1 MQKDRDRKLVKSG
14 KWRAESREG
23 TVQTQHAEHSRSVRL
38 NIIVPSINMFRGLFS
53 PRNLLYRCIAIIIT
67 VLMLAVVSF
76 AQNAAPEIKAAEKAN
91 LYDLDASG
99 TELRFVLEAL
109 ARRAGTNIVV
119 SPGISGAVTA
129 QLKQVSID
137 SILEFLSKAQGF
149 DWEKNGDTYLVTA
162 KNTTPKLVEA
172 VSAPPEPMTMIWNCH
187 HVDASSL
194 AVMISKIYP
203 NMKATEGPTSGSP
216 ELESGSGMG
225 GDSSGGSSGSGSS
238 DKKKYATKLVL
249 VGDPGEIGKVKSLLE
264 QLDIKLPQI
273 SIEVAIAEL
282 STNNSNELGVTWEWS
297 DMLLKEKAPTSGI
310 NFGKISKTDGMSFT
324 ATISAMIK
332 DGTAN
337 LLAKPN
343 ISVIDNQYAEIL
355 IGDRI
360 LFPKLAGYTANGA
373 PYYDKAEERVGI
385 YLQIAARVSDKDEVT
400 LTIAPQVSLVTDYLK
415 TAVGDYPQIST
426 RQARTTLSCKNGATV
441 AIGGLMREDEI
452 RNASKVPL
460 LGDLP
465 IIGSLFRHEKKTK
478 IRTELVIFL
487 TPKIVEESI

>member
-1 MQKDRDRKLVKSG
+1 MQKDLDRKLVNSG
-14 KWRAESREG
+14 KRRAESREG
-23 TVQTQHAEHSRSVRL
+23 
-38 NIIVPSINMFRGLFS
+38 I
-53 PRNLLYRCIAIIIT
+53 CIAIVIAI
-67 VLMLAVVSF
+67 LMLLGVSSC
-76 AQNAAPEIKAAEKAN
+76 AQNTAPVPEIKSAEKAS

-162 KNTTPKLVEA
+162 KSTTPKPVEA
-172 VSAPPEPMTMIWNCH
+172 VSVPPPPEPITLIWNCRH
-187 HVDASSL
+187 IEASSL

-203 NMKATEGPTSGSP
+203 NMKTAEGPTSGSP

-225 GDSSGGSSGSGSS
+225 GDSSSASSGSGSS

-249 VGDPGEIGKVKSLLE
+249 IGDPGEIGKVKNLLE
-264 QLDIKLPQI
+264 QLDVKLPQI

-282 STNNSNELGVTWEWS
+282 SANNSNELGVTWEWS

-415 TAVGDYPQIST
+415 TAVGNYPQIST
-426 RQARTTLSCKNGATV
+426 RQARTTLSCKNGATI

-478 IRTELVIFL
+478 TRTELVIFL